1 VPRSDRHSLHRFHD
15 GQARRTTCRTPRTSQ
30 ASLASLSFL
39 TVDKRKEATM
49 RFLIKVEMPVE
60 KGNSAAREG
69 MLGKKIQA
77 ILQDQKP
84 EAADVIAFNGKRT
97 GLLFLDLQE
106 PSQIPAIA
114 EPWFLAFNADIE
126 ATPAMIP
133 EDLEKAGPS
142 IEKAVK
148 KFG

>member
-1 VPRSDRHSLHRFHD
+1 
-15 GQARRTTCRTPRTSQ
+15 
-30 ASLASLSFL
+30 
-39 TVDKRKEATM
+39 M

-60 KGNSAAREG
+60 SGNSLARQG

-84 EAADVIAFNGKRT
+84 EAAYFIAFNGKRT
-97 GLLFLDLQE
+97 GLFFLDLQE

-126 ATPAMIP
+126 ATPAMTA
-133 EDLEKAGPS
+133 EDLAKAGPS
-142 IEKAVK
+142 IEKAVRM
-148 KFG
+148 FDSRA

>member
-1 VPRSDRHSLHRFHD
+1 
-15 GQARRTTCRTPRTSQ
+15 
-30 ASLASLSFL
+30 
-39 TVDKRKEATM
+39 M
-49 RFLIKVEMPVE
+49 RFLVKVEMSVE
-60 KGNSAAREG
+60 RGNSLAREG
-69 MLGKKIQA
+69 MMAKKIQA

-84 EAADVIAFNGKRT
+84 EAAYFVASNGKRT
-97 GLLFLDLQE
+97 GFLFLDLQE

-114 EPWFLAFNADIE
+114 EPWFLAFNAHLE

-142 IEKAVK
+142 IERAVE